1 MIKTLRSK
9 IALVYICLVL
19 MIAVV
24 GFTSVVSLYTL
35 SKSINGLMIDNY
47 KSINAANNML
57 EIIDEQNMSIL
68 NYLNN
73 NEQGVLELFY
83 KNNNEFYKWY
93 NIESNNITEPGE
105 KDYVTKIND
114 NYVKYL
120 SMFSE
125 LQDIRNKQGLAK
137 AFDFY
142 NNQVIT
148 LYNNLKYEL
157 KNLSL
162 LNEKAMF
169 IRKNNVS
176 NDTVATMYIILILSS
191 IAVIGGYLISRFFIN
206 RFLKP
211 IYILTETIKSVKEG
225 NLHQEIPIISNDEI
239 GLLANEFNNM
249 TKRLQEFEYS
259 TKGKLLAEKN
269 KSLAIVK
276 SISDPLIV
284 LNTNYDI
291 ILLNH
296 ACEDIFHVKE
306 NEVLGKHFLE
316 DIKNEELYEYISSIY
331 KNRHEERKEKIIN
344 LSEGGKDYYF
354 NIISTAIKDKDS
366 NMNGIVILFQNITKL
381 KQLEKIKT
389 DFMATISHELKTPL
403 TSIMMGLSLI
413 TNRRIGNLNE
423 KQESILCTIREDGEK
438 LSDLVNGLLQLSK
451 IQSDKAIFN
460 MEPCSVIG
468 IIENCIK
475 NFYDQAVEKEVNLY
489 YEADEE
495 LPKVLADSE
504 KILWTLNNLVSN
516 ALKYINAGD
525 EICITAFTR
534 DDKVWITVK
543 DTGVGI
549 PPEYQKKIF
558 DKFVQIKGVDSEM
571 RGSGLGLAIAKE
583 IVEAHGGTIW
593 CESKLDVGSKFTF
606 TLPTINLRS

>member
-24 GFTSVVSLYTL
+24 GFTSVVSLHTL

-57 EIIDEQNMSIL
+57 EIIEEQNIAIL

-73 NEQGVLELFY
+73 NEQGGLELFY
-83 KNNNEFYKWY
+83 KNNDEFYKWY
-93 NIESNNITEPGE
+93 NTESNNITEPGE
-105 KDYVTKIND
+105 RDYIIKINE

-120 SMFSE
+120 SLFSKMQE
-125 LQDIRNKQGLAK
+125 IRNKQGTNK

-142 NNQVIT
+142 NNQIIT

-157 KNLSL
+157 KNLSS

-169 IRKNNVS
+169 TRKNNVS
-176 NDTVATMYIILILSS
+176 NDTVATMYIILTLSL
-191 IAVIGGYLISRFFIN
+191 IAVVGGYLISRFFIN

-211 IYILTETIKSVKEG
+211 IYILTESIKSVKEG
-225 NLHQEIPIISNDEI
+225 NLYHEIPIILNDEI

-249 TKRLQEFEYS
+249 TKRLQQFEYS
-259 TKGKLLAEKN
+259 TKGKFLAEKN

-284 LNTNYDI
+284 LDTNYKI

-296 ACEDIFHVKE
+296 ACEDIFHIKE
-306 NEVLGKHFLE
+306 NEVLNKHFLE
-316 DIKNEELYEYISSIY
+316 GIRNGELYEYISSVY
-331 KNRHEERKEKIIN
+331 KKSHEEKTEKIVN
-344 LSEGGKDYYF
+344 LNEGGKDYYF

-366 NMNGIVILFQNITKL
+366 NMNGIVILFQNITKI

-389 DFMATISHELKTPL
+389 EFMATISHELKTPL

-423 KQESILCTIREDGEK
+423 KQESILGTIREDGEK
-438 LSDLVNGLLQLSK
+438 LSSLVQDLLQLSK

-460 MEPCSVIG
+460 MEHCSVIG

-516 ALKYINAGD
+516 ALKHINAGD
-525 EICITAFTR
+525 EICIRAFTKAN
-534 DDKVWITVK
+534 KVWVAVK

-549 PPEYQKKIF
+549 PHEYQEKIF
-558 DKFVQIKGVDSEM
+558 DKFVQVKGVDSEM
-571 RGSGLGLAIAKE
+571 RGSGLGLSIAKE
-583 IVEAHGGTIW
+583 IVEAHGGKIW
-593 CESKLDVGSKFTF
+593 CESKLDVGSTFTF
-606 TLPTINLRS
+606 TLPMIN